1 MRSNNSGSASASK
14 SWQMAPLN
22 YENAGVKAQIVSKLK
37 HEAGK
42 FTLETDCEFKKE
54 NVTEKITTSVS
65 ASGSLE
71 RKYSYN

>member
-1 MRSNNSGSASASK
+1 
-14 SWQMAPLN
+14 MAPLN

-65 ASGSLE
+65 ASGSLSE
-71 RKYSYN
+71 NTITIVKISLILR